1 MLIMYTHIYLSGII
15 QGNKTTNNQ
24 VILYRSKSNND
35 KHILNEY
42 LSFDGRAYHY
52 QDDIYTRFKLEL
64 LVLSD
69 NSSNGQITDLME
81 LLTEQMKNTND
92 DFTDMRKVFGFMTP
106 KNGLQLY
113 FVDGTGYL

>member
-1 MLIMYTHIYLSGII
+1 MKARSEATSLSGLRRNVNEALKDKSRRGGTLTMLIMYTHIYLSGII

-52 QDDIYTRFKLEL
+52 QDDIYTRFK
-64 LVLSD
+64 
-69 NSSNGQITDLME
+69 
-81 LLTEQMKNTND
+81 
-92 DFTDMRKVFGFMTP
+92 
-106 KNGLQLY
+106 
-113 FVDGTGYL
+113 

>member
-1 MLIMYTHIYLSGII
+1 MTNIY
-15 QGNKTTNNQ
+15 
-24 VILYRSKSNND
+24 
-35 KHILNEY
+35 NEY

-81 LLTEQMKNTND
+81 RLTEQMENTNA
-92 DFTDMRKVFGFMTP
+92 DFTDTQKVIGFTIL
-106 KNGLQLY
+106 KNGL
-113 FVDGTGYL
+113 

>member
-1 MLIMYTHIYLSGII
+1 MNTCHLMDVLIIIKTIY
-15 QGNKTTNNQ
+15 
-24 VILYRSKSNND
+24 
-35 KHILNEY
+35 
-42 LSFDGRAYHY
+42 
-52 QDDIYTRFKLEL
+52 IYIRFKLEL

-113 FVDGTGYL
+113 FVDGTGYS